1 MTEIDPD
8 QFIITRKRKKYKFA
22 KFANARNCFE
32 FDEWQWQTT
41 QRQGNSTCA
50 GPGLAQTGVDIG
62 EGAPGLARRRVDVVE
77 IGAGTGLFVVE
88 LAARHPELVFAAVD
102 VKADRL
108 QKGAYEALEKGID
121 NVVFIRARA
130 DQIDELFTPGSLR
143 AIWLTFSDPFPK
155 KRSAGRRLTHSTYLK
170 KYATILCSR
179 SNLEQ
184 NLRSDIGSTRLD
196 LEQGGQNGLYI
207 KHDNLEFF
215 QWSLEQLVAE
225 GWRIDELSFDLHESE
240 LSDDYKALTSYE
252 QRWLEEGRTTQ
263 FVRAH

>member
-32 FDEWQWQTT
+32 FDEWQTT

-88 LAARHPELVFAAVD
+88 LAARHPELVFAGVD

-108 QKGAYEALEKGID
+108 QKGAYEALERGID

-130 DQIDELFTPGSLR
+130 DQIDELFPPDSLR

-155 KRSAGRRLTHSTYLK
+155 KRSAGRRLTHPIYLK
-170 KYATILCSR
+170 KYANLLC
-179 SNLEQ
+179 
-184 NLRSDIGSTRLD
+184 LRPGLKQAG
-196 LEQGGQNGLYI
+196 LGELYI

-225 GWRIDELSFDLHESE
+225 GWRVDELSFDLHESE
-240 LSDDYKALTSYE
+240 LSDNYKILTSYE

-263 FVRAH
+263 FVRAHRS